1 MYCTKCGTVLQDGA
15 GFCRSCG
22 QPVGGAPTVTPESS
36 AIPVPPPVTPP
47 IETTIPP
54 ISPPPVASYAP
65 PVVSAG
71 SVPAVSYAGFWLRV
85 VAYLIDGA
93 VMGVVFGVVIAIM
106 VATVGVGFFRGL
118 APGLYGR
125 GSTVSYEVNSAWF
138 PAAALGI
145 FLILIP
151 LTIVVTWLYF
161 ALMETSVHQ
170 GTLGKMTLGL
180 FVTDLEGRRIS
191 FGRATGRFFAKIIT
205 GLVPLFIGYI
215 MAGFTAKR
223 QALHDMIAGC
233 LVLKK
238 V

>member
-1 MYCTKCGTVLQDGA
+1 
-15 GFCRSCG
+15 
-22 QPVGGAPTVTPESS
+22 
-36 AIPVPPPVTPP
+36 
-47 IETTIPP
+47 
-54 ISPPPVASYAP
+54 
-65 PVVSAG
+65 
-71 SVPAVSYAGFWLRV
+71 
-85 VAYLIDGA
+85 VAYLIDSA
-93 VMGVVFGVVIAIM
+93 ILGVVFGVVVAII
-106 VATVGVGFFRGL
+106 VATMGVGFFRGL
-118 APGLYGR
+118 VPGLYGR
-125 GSTVSYEVNSAWF
+125 GATVSYEINPPWF
-138 PAAALGI
+138 PAAVLGI
-145 FLILIP
+145 LLILIP

-161 ALMETSVHQ
+161 ALMETSVRQ
-170 GTLGKMTLGL
+170 GTLGKMALGL